1 MLAIPMYLLYEAGI
15 LASGWVTPRT
25 ATTAKE

>member
-15 LASGWVTPRT
+15 LASQWVTPRT
-25 ATTAKE
+25 PKETA